1 MRNLSSVRFD
11 FRPFW
16 EGGNVEMWEREEEGG
31 GKRGDSPD
39 ADRPFEPKRTIKYF
53 QHRRT
58 FCKTYR
64 IEDVGSTREL
74 EHRFSLYTEANPIR
88 SLGFGDPVVFP
99 LRALVSD
106 LRTRIEDTDAPSE
119 ATDNGNPEPH
129 FKPAPLGDRMSP
141 PTGNTNPTMG
151 PGWEDR
157 INAWRQVASHQL
169 SDTASSRSPDDR
181 SALASPVDDGSWS
194 SESPVPVVKV
204 EDPESKPT

>member
-1 MRNLSSVRFD
+1 MAS
-11 FRPFW
+11 
-16 EGGNVEMWEREEEGG
+16 
-31 GKRGDSPD
+31 
-39 ADRPFEPKRTIKYF
+39 
-53 QHRRT
+53 
-58 FCKTYR
+58 
-64 IEDVGSTREL
+64 
-74 EHRFSLYTEANPIR
+74 TEANPIR

-204 EDPESKPT
+204 EDPESHMPDAPTSAAKTDIGDPLADEQAVATLGSPVSVKQEEQSLADEQAVATLGSPVSVKHEEQSDEDLLRIVSPQE